1 MGFGLLFW
9 RPLARAP
16 RLFRSASPGS
26 GRPVLG
32 LARTAVSVLIFGV
45 VPAALLI
52 GTTAA
57 AIHEGTVAFDF
68 EHAFLPAARAVIH
81 GQNPYVAPT
90 SRALHDGTA
99 FVYPPV
105 AAVLFTPFAV
115 LSPVTAGLLV
125 SGLCLL
131 CAFLTLAVLGVRDWR
146 CYGVLGMWAP
156 VFSSVHVAAISTLL
170 ALLIA
175 IAWRWRRSPWVAGVA
190 VGLAL
195 ALKLFLWPLLLWL
208 CAVRYWR
215 TAAVAAASTLFFVAV
230 PWAAIGFAGL
240 ASYPH
245 MLSELSSVEASEGYT
260 VAAALSKLGLS
271 WQLGQLIGL
280 LAAFLCGAAM
290 LAAGRAGRARTALT
304 LAIGLALLASPIV
317 WMHYFALLVVVVAL
331 YVPRLTFVWLLPVG
345 LLLLP
350 IQPGVASGWMIAAAL
365 ATVAAVAV
373 MAASS
378 GAALPGRRPSPERLP
393 VPTAG

>member
-1 MGFGLLFW
+1 MGVGLLFW
-9 RPLARAP
+9 RPLRRAP

-32 LARTAVSVLIFGV
+32 LAGTAVSVLIFGV

-57 AIHEGTVAFDF
+57 AVHEGTVAFDF

-105 AAVLFTPFAV
+105 AAFLFAPFAV
-115 LSPVTAGLLV
+115 LSPLTAGLLV
-125 SGLCLL
+125 SGLCLI

-156 VFSSVHVAAISTLL
+156 VFSSVHVGAISTLL

-195 ALKLFLWPLLLWL
+195 ALKLFLWPLVLWL

-215 TAAVAAASTLFFVAV
+215 TAAVAAASTLLFVAV

-260 VAAALSKLGLS
+260 VAAAVDKLGLS
-271 WQLGQLIGL
+271 WQLGQVIGL
-280 LAAFLCGAAM
+280 VAAFVCGAAM
-290 LAAGRAGRARTALT
+290 LAAGRAGRVRTALT
-304 LAIGLALLASPIV
+304 LAIGVALLASPIV

-365 ATVAAVAV
+365 TTVAAVAV
-373 MAASS
+373 VAVSS
-378 GAALPGRRPSPERLP
+378 GAALPGRRSSGEVLP